1 MDISDDSDFYGDD
14 EVASHL
20 LQRVADFDVDEWAQQ
35 QREHP
40 GRPQRHTNF
49 TDEASHLHNP
59 YAGIEYAWQL
69 TETIDDFLTRLPPAT
84 TDQTPETPW
93 IFICNPYIPRVHKHE
108 SQSQFSKG
116 NEDEAPEEEGSKTA
130 IVAQGGLER
139 LHLVTKFIEGMQR
152 SGKAKPIV
160 EREIRKEQRQA
171 TDDILKLAHLA
182 KVRTGKWLLFCPA
195 SEVNEMWE
203 IVAKAT
209 ANNELGIAAKVA
221 PRSPLEDPRKDR
233 ILCIYTSDF
242 SDKADV
248 GRVLQKMRELKLVEA
263 RGRPIYYKPDA
274 FTYIGISHGNA
285 WGLRASIYSSG
296 DVFPRRA

>member
-1 MDISDDSDFYGDD
+1 MDSDDSDFYGDD

-20 LQRVADFDVDEWAQQ
+20 LQRVADFDVDDWAQK

-40 GRPQRHTNF
+40 GRPQRK
-49 TDEASHLHNP
+49 TDLNTETSHLHNP
-59 YAGIEYAWQL
+59 YAGIPYAWQL
-69 TETIDDFLTRLPPAT
+69 TETIDDFLSRLPPAT
-84 TDQTPETPW
+84 TDQTPDTPW
-93 IFICNPYIPRVHKHE
+93 IFICNPYIPRVHKLD
-108 SQSQFSKG
+108 SQSQLSKG
-116 NEDEAPEEEGSKTA
+116 NEDEAPEEEGSETG

-139 LHLVTKFIEGMQR
+139 LHLVSKFIEGMKR
-152 SGKAKPIV
+152 SGKAKSIV
-160 EREIRKEQRQA
+160 EKEIRQEQKQA
-171 TDDILKLAHLA
+171 TTDILKLAHLA

-233 ILCIYTSDF
+233 ILCIYTADF
-242 SDKADV
+242 ADKADV

-285 WGLRASIYSSG
+285 WGLRASIHSST
-296 DVFPRRA
+296 DIFPRRA

>member
-1 MDISDDSDFYGDD
+1 MDSDDSDFYGDE

-20 LQRVADFDVDEWAQQ
+20 LQRVADFDVDDWAQQ
-35 QREHP
+35 QRVHP
-40 GRPQRHTNF
+40 SRPQRKINF
-49 TDEASHLHNP
+49 NDEASHLHNP
-59 YAGIEYAWQL
+59 YAGISYAWQL
-69 TETIDDFLTRLPPAT
+69 TETIDNFLSRLPPAT
-84 TDQTPETPW
+84 TDQTSDTPW

-139 LHLVTKFIEGMQR
+139 LHLVSKFIEGMQR
-152 SGKAKPIV
+152 SGKAKSIV
-160 EREIRKEQRQA
+160 EKEIRKEQKQA

-195 SEVNEMWE
+195 SDVNEMWE

-233 ILCIYTSDF
+233 ILCIYTADF
-242 SDKADV
+242 ADKADV

-263 RGRPIYYKPDA
+263 RGRPIYYKP
-274 FTYIGISHGNA
+274 GK
-285 WGLRASIYSSG
+285 LSG
-296 DVFPRRA
+296 ADK